1 MALDRPLPL
10 AHKEPAGAGVHL
22 QGIRRVFSGQAVIDG
37 LDLRIRPG
45 EFLALLGPSGCG
57 KSTLL
62 RLIAGLDQPDAGR
75 IVDNDPSRLSY
86 VFQDASLMPWRT
98 VLANVLL
105 PLELTDGMDEDAV
118 TCAMQLLETV
128 GLAQAA
134 DRFPSELSGGM
145 KMRVSLA
152 RALITRPRLLLL
164 DEPFAALDEFT
175 RQHLDQHLQQLWL
188 DRRMTV
194 IFVTHSITEA
204 VFLADR
210 VVVLS
215 PKGGWVAA
223 DEPISLPRPRAQ
235 GSRTSTEFIG
245 LVQRLSNAL
254 NGGTPME

>member
-1 MALDRPLPL
+1 
-10 AHKEPAGAGVHL
+10 L

-75 IVDNDPSRLSY
+75 IVDSDPSRLSY

-98 VLANVLL
+98 VLGNVLL
-105 PLELTDGMDEDAV
+105 PLELTDGMGEDAV
-118 TCAMQLLETV
+118 VTAMQLLETV
-128 GLAQAA
+128 GLADAA
-134 DRFPSELSGGM
+134 DRYPNELSGGM

-175 RQHLDQHLQQLWL
+175 RQHLDEHLQQLWL

-204 VFLADR
+204 VFLSDR

-223 DEPISLPRPRAQ
+223 DEPIPLPRPRAQ
-235 GSRTSTEFIG
+235 GSRTSAEFIG
-245 LVQRLSNAL
+245 LIQRLSNAL
-254 NGGTPME
+254 NGGAPAV